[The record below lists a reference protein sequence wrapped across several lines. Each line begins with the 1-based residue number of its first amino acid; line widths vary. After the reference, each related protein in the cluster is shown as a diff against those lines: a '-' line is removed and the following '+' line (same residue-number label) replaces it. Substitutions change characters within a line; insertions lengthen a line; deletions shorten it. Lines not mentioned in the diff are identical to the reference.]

1 MQIETCEWRHLIKAR
16 FENKQGRYF
25 PNCVLKLLP
34 QRFVYSAKCF
44 IFTEQVQ
51 TWTFLAWERN
61 SSCEWVDIYIYMYL
75 FIYIYIYIC
84 IYTSSYIVG
93 VIFYDGY
100 YLGFNSQQQPS
111 LRSPVSHTQ
120 IRQNTLFMRVLGS
133 CVLRTQINVKDVN
146 AKDDKCGRIF
156 VSCFWHWKAHI
167 AVSTHLANRSFCVWM
182 EKMVRSNTE
191 SWEARAHSEENLF
204 FLLFSRL
211 GCWHLKQEQVS
222 GTDVKK
228 LDKFQ
233 ELAKKTGTGF
243 WNFENGK
250 DIASF
255 TLEIS

>member
-1 MQIETCEWRHLIKAR
+1 MDTTLVSIASNNHHCAPQSLTLKSARTHCSCACWAAVCCE
-16 FENKQGRYF
+16 
-25 PNCVLKLLP
+25 LKG
-34 QRFVYSAKCF
+34 SMWKM
-44 IFTEQVQ
+44 
-51 TWTFLAWERN
+51 WTRKN
-61 SSCEWVDIYIYMYL
+61 
-75 FIYIYIYIC
+75 
-84 IYTSSYIVG
+84 
-93 VIFYDGY
+93 
-100 YLGFNSQQQPS
+100 
-111 LRSPVSHTQ
+111 
-120 IRQNTLFMRVLGS
+120 
-133 CVLRTQINVKDVN
+133 
-146 AKDDKCGRIF
+146 DKCGRNF

-222 GTDVKK
+222 GTDAKK

-233 ELAKKTGTGF
+233 ELAKKTGPGF